1 MENFN
6 LLNEN
11 KIKANLKRS
20 LIENTV
26 LKIFK
31 SVDSTNNQAKNFIK
45 SFDEKKNKINS
56 EKIIIFAADR
66 QFAGRG
72 RKGHNWFS
80 NDSASLAVSFLFKA
94 ENDLSQIPQITAAAG
109 LAVEKSLKKFQLEG
123 HLKWP
128 NDILVKNKKISGI
141 LSELI
146 FNKKKDAYI
155 IIGCGINL
163 NNSSFE
169 SKIEEIATSYYL
181 EKKEKIDKN
190 LFLAELIQNMYYYIK
205 EYFGGSRKAIIEKW
219 KKKLNLKGKKIDL
232 VYKDTEY
239 TVTIKNIIDSGELLA
254 IFDNGKEKKLQSLN
268 TSLDYQSLVK
278 YNND

>member
-66 QFAGRG
+66 QSAGRG